1 MLHDRLQ
8 LPRRIRLNHRP
19 VRKHTEMLEDAGLLE
34 QGAESFILIMS
45 LVKVVL
51 RRPDEPG
58 DLLTTGVFLGLSD
71 ALVGALRDV
80 AVGDGVFEEVLDEGL
95 LVFELQLT
103 GLPLKLNA
111 AVFDPLGRGNLHRIE
126 QEGVVLVETWSTVA
140 VVTSAA
146 VAGVIVGAAAA
157 ISIVIAIT
165 IACTVGICFTAIAGV
180 DHGRVDC
187 GGAIA
192 LLVLFPRLFLGVVR
206 APSLLRNLGGH

>member
-1 MLHDRLQ
+1 
-8 LPRRIRLNHRP
+8 
-19 VRKHTEMLEDAGLLE
+19 
-34 QGAESFILIMS
+34 MS
-45 LVKVVL
+45 RVKVVL

-71 ALVGALRDV
+71 ALVGALRV
-80 AVGDGVFEEVLDEGL
+80 VGVGDGVFEEVLDEGL

-126 QEGVVLVETWSTVA
+126 QEGVVLVATWSTVA

-146 VAGVIVGAAAA
+146 VAGEIVEAAAA
-157 ISIVIAIT
+157 ISIVIAIA

-187 GGAIA
+187 GAIA
-192 LLVLFPRLFLGVVR
+192 LLVLLPRLFLGVVR
-206 APSLLRNLGGH
+206 APSLLCHLGGH

>member
-71 ALVGALRDV
+71 ALVGALRVV

-103 GLPLKLNA
+103 GLPLKVKA
-111 AVFDPLGRGNLHRIE
+111 AVFDPLDRGNLHRID
-126 QEGVVLVETWSTVA
+126 QEGIVLVEIWTTVA
-140 VVTSAA
+140 VVTAA
-146 VAGVIVGAAAA
+146 VAGVIVEAAAA
-157 ISIVIAIT
+157 ISIVIAIVV
-165 IACTVGICFTAIAGV
+165 ACTVGICFTAIAGV

-187 GGAIA
+187 GAIA
-192 LLVLFPRLFLGVVR
+192 LLVLLLRLFPGVVR
-206 APSLLRNLGGH
+206 APSLL